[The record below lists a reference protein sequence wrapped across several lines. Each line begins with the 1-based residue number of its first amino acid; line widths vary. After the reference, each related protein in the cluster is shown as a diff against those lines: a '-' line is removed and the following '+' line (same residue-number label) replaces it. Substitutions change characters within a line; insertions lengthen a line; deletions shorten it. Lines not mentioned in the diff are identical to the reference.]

1 MGLSLIFFEIM
12 NSAPKQK
19 PAKRQ
24 AKSTKSF
31 KPSRRFIKR
40 IGIALAIIV
49 AVFGVW
55 ELGRLGG
62 LWGDPN
68 MLLRVKA
75 EKISNKDLLG
85 MELVDRK
92 VSGYND
98 PLSKKVTP
106 SIENR
111 FKPVD
116 GDVEKTIAKI
126 IEFAENDGWKT
137 YSSDDTGI
145 SRWSGRKYPK
155 KGLILTAS
163 IYVYNDGIISLRVA
177 SYSGERATNV
187 EVVE

>member
-126 IEFAENDGWKT
+126 IEFAENDGWIQDE
-137 YSSDDTGI
+137 SIVSG
-145 SRWSGRKYPK
+145 WVGRKYPK
-155 KGLILTAS
+155 VNLRLSVLIYESNGAIVVS
-163 IYVYNDGIISLRVA
+163 VGGSEDYREIVVDVA
-177 SYSGERATNV
+177 E
-187 EVVE
+187 